1 MLTTKDKDF
10 IANYVNPDFHYVTR
24 DKDGMLCLWKDKPVK
39 GDYDSWTSWNDNNC
53 RLIDGAIVFKHL
65 FPYVTWEDEEPT
77 IINSFLDKKE
87 KYFIKH
93 YILNNPCFRKMKVN
107 FIKKCLY
114 DAHNGGMYLEV
125 EFEFDNHNFSYTN
138 IPMPDGMFENL
149 RLGVIYPV
157 DEILI

>member
-39 GDYDSWTSWNDNNC
+39 DKDSWTSWNDNC

-107 FIKKCLY
+107 FIRKCLY
-114 DAHNGGMYLEV
+114 DAHNGGMCLEV
-125 EFEFDNHNFSYTN
+125 KFDNHDFSYYTN
-138 IPMPDGMFENL
+138 IPIPDGMFENL
-149 RLGVIYPV
+149 RLGVIYSV

>member
-24 DKDGMLCLWKDKPVK
+24 DKDGTLCLWKDKPVK
-39 GDYDSWTSWNDNNC
+39 GDYDSWTSWNDNC
-53 RLIDGAIVFKHL
+53 RLIDGPIVFKHL

-77 IINSFLDKKE
+77 IINSLLNKKE

-107 FIKKCLY
+107 FIRKCLY
-114 DAHNGGMYLEV
+114 DARNGGMCLEV
-125 EFEFDNHNFSYTN
+125 EFEFDNHDFSYTN

-149 RLGVIYPV
+149 KLGDMCPI

>member
-24 DKDGMLCLWKDKPVK
+24 DKDGMLCLWKDRPVK
-39 GDYDSWTSWNDNNC
+39 GDYDFWTSRNDNC

-65 FPYVTWEDEEPT
+65 FPYVTWEDEKPT
-77 IINSFLDKKE
+77 IINSLLDKKE

-107 FIKKCLY
+107 FIRKCLY
-114 DAHNGGMYLEV
+114 DAHNSGMCLEV
-125 EFEFDNHNFSYTN
+125 EFDNHDFSYTN

-149 RLGVIYPV
+149 KLGIMYSV